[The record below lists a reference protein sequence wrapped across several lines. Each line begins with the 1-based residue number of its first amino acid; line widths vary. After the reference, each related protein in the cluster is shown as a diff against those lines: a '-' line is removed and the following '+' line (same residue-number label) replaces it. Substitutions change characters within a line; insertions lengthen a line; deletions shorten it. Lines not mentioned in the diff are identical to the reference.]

1 MSLSPCCLKIGSFA
15 KGTPA
20 GKIEEF
26 NGKDTYITGDKN
38 SKAAILLVADVFG
51 ISLVNTQILADKLAK
66 GVGATVYIPDYF
78 DGEDLVKQG
87 MLEGKKVDVPAL
99 IGKVSRCKCEP
110 DDARTSHLTDSL
122 FSYHSVRSS
131 RASLEE
137 DFRRRSRNP
146 QASTRSQNRRRRLLL
161 GCDFSSSFRF

>member
-20 GKIEEF
+20 GKFEKL

-99 IGKVSRCKCEP
+99 IGKVSRCKCELMTP
-110 DDARTSHLTDSL
+110 GPHT
-122 FSYHSVRSS
+122 
-131 RASLEE
+131 
-137 DFRRRSRNP
+137 
-146 QASTRSQNRRRRLLL
+146 
-161 GCDFSSSFRF
+161 